1 MYYLLPLRYYDHWHM
16 LVKMIKENY
25 ETVENLNSSMIL
37 AEYVK
42 RPLADIKRELPAENQ
57 RTIVYQLEPLVK
69 KHLWSTQHIINNIS
83 DADEI
88 WDYDLQNI
96 EILKQHGLQAKF
108 KPMRYTASLQ
118 TVKNLDNPDIDLLF
132 YGGMTEYRNKF
143 LNYFWNATDPEIF
156 KTLNFVWIKNIT
168 DAKLDEYIGRSKI
181 ILNLNPYDGDTRQ
194 QQTRI
199 FYALINNKC
208 VVSQSSPINYFGD
221 SIFEFTDHH
230 SLNRLLK
237 LLLEN
242 NNWRNRSIN
251 FNKNYAF
258 QNSKIAVFYNVRFI
272 DNYLNKFDQTIVK
285 LQSDYWFDRSDYI
298 HIGYENSV
306 VLPYHLIKV
315 NRCQRNSFANDTLI
329 DMIKFAQLNPNYKIL
344 YIDNLYDHN
353 LISNYDFH
361 TIIDKLDNN
370 DLIYTGTNDMNFA
383 GKSSYISDLD
393 MQFIN
398 NVISKDQFENW
409 LKKDLI

>member
-1 MYYLLPLRYYDHWHM
+1 M

-42 RPLADIKRELPAENQ
+42 RPLADIKRELPSENQ

-242 NNWRNRSIN
+242 DNWRNRSIN

-258 QNSKIAVFYNVRFI
+258 QNSKIAIFYNVRFI

-315 NRCQRNSFANDTLI
+315 NRCQRNNFANDTLI

-344 YIDNLYDHN
+344 YIDNLYDHD

-361 TIIDKLDNN
+361 TIVDKLDNN
-370 DLIYTGTNDMNFA
+370 DLIYTATNDMNFA